1 MDTDVFFFSLPLV
14 VPSQGLPLL
23 VMILSQLNF
32 CFKTTYFFI
41 APKAIGFETKKQH
54 HSNDIIP

>member
-23 VMILSQLNF
+23 GSRGKSPEQYPNYEEDF
-32 CFKTTYFFI
+32 Y
-41 APKAIGFETKKQH
+41 
-54 HSNDIIP
+54 